1 MMREPG
7 KLIMMGFL
15 AAFATTSALVNI
27 SLLKSA
33 SLNGVNFADLLQGR
47 ATLQMEKTYR
57 DKLFFKDVALNTFGA
72 ARYLAFGEGRK
83 GVVIGKD
90 GWLFSSEELQ
100 NPDNA
105 SELLTA
111 HLDEIRKV
119 QSAVRQSGGHL
130 IVALVPEK
138 VDIYANEL
146 GSNAEFNK
154 GDLSYGA
161 ARAAIMAQNII
172 VPDIRTDMMSAKTNT
187 AMFLHTDT
195 HWTPD
200 GAMVGANAIGASAA
214 PMELPQTGN
223 FKVEPAASIKVDGDL
238 MRYVMLGP
246 IRQAAGYAPE
256 VIKQYNLKEDVAPS
270 SESADLFGDAAISV
284 ALVGTSYSANE
295 NWDFAALLKAKLNS
309 DVLNVAELGKG
320 PFLPMTAYLASDS
333 FRNTPPKLVVWE
345 IPMRYLA
352 MPSDINTIQKPG
364 AVISASA
371 Q

>member
-1 MMREPG
+1 
-7 KLIMMGFL
+7 
-15 AAFATTSALVNI
+15 
-27 SLLKSA
+27 
-33 SLNGVNFADLLQGR
+33 
-47 ATLQMEKTYR
+47 
-57 DKLFFKDVALNTFGA
+57 
-72 ARYLAFGEGRK
+72 
-83 GVVIGKD
+83 
-90 GWLFSSEELQ
+90 
-100 NPDNA
+100 
-105 SELLTA
+105 
-111 HLDEIRKV
+111 
-119 QSAVRQSGGHL
+119 
-130 IVALVPEK
+130 
-138 VDIYANEL
+138 
-146 GSNAEFNK
+146 
-154 GDLSYGA
+154 
-161 ARAAIMAQNII
+161 
-172 VPDIRTDMMSAKTNT
+172 
-187 AMFLHTDT
+187 
-195 HWTPD
+195 
-200 GAMVGANAIGASAA
+200 
-214 PMELPQTGN
+214 MELPQTGN

-256 VIKQYNLKEDVAPS
+256 VIRQYNLKEDVAPS